1 MKSIPKLIR
10 RFTSIMLLSFILLII
25 LNIVLLYIYTSN
37 QKPNSS
43 PWETAEEVANSLKYN
58 GKEYILPAG
67 ILLELESSGIWAV
80 FIDNNSMQVV
90 WHTDN
95 LPGTVPMSYSVSDI
109 AHLVRGYIDGYP
121 TFTGETGNGLVV
133 LGYPQNSFWK
143 HMWPSWDYNL
153 IANLPKTIL
162 LFLLIN
168 ILLVFIIYITTNS
181 NLLKSVKPIIE
192 GIQSLPLKNHVYVK
206 EKGLFQELAISIN
219 KTSEILKS
227 QDRQLQRKET
237 ARANWIAGVS
247 HDIRTPL
254 SMIMGYASQLEENT
268 ALTDNTR
275 QKAAIIVKQSSRI
288 KSLVNDLNLASKL
301 EYNIQ
306 PVNLE
311 KENITTIVRQAV
323 VNFINMDI
331 EHLYPVEWQ
340 TAGNLNKCVV
350 YADKNLLKRA
360 ISNLMQN
367 SISHNASGCKIYVN
381 IIAEKGYCTV
391 IIADDGTGATKE
403 QIKKINNSPHYMV
416 CDENTTEQQHGLGL
430 LIVKQVAAAHN
441 GTFTVSSSPYGGFS
455 ASLSLPVV

>member
-10 RFTSIMLLSFILLII
+10 RFTSIMLLSFILIII

-168 ILLVFIIYITTNS
+168 ILLVFII
-181 NLLKSVKPIIE
+181 L
-192 GIQSLPLKNHVYVK
+192 
-206 EKGLFQELAISIN
+206 
-219 KTSEILKS
+219 
-227 QDRQLQRKET
+227 
-237 ARANWIAGVS
+237 
-247 HDIRTPL
+247 
-254 SMIMGYASQLEENT
+254 
-268 ALTDNTR
+268 
-275 QKAAIIVKQSSRI
+275 
-288 KSLVNDLNLASKL
+288 
-301 EYNIQ
+301 
-306 PVNLE
+306 
-311 KENITTIVRQAV
+311 
-323 VNFINMDI
+323 
-331 EHLYPVEWQ
+331 
-340 TAGNLNKCVV
+340 
-350 YADKNLLKRA
+350 
-360 ISNLMQN
+360 
-367 SISHNASGCKIYVN
+367 
-381 IIAEKGYCTV
+381 
-391 IIADDGTGATKE
+391 
-403 QIKKINNSPHYMV
+403 
-416 CDENTTEQQHGLGL
+416 L
-430 LIVKQVAAAHN
+430 LIL
-441 GTFTVSSSPYGGFS
+441 TY
-455 ASLSLPVV
+455 